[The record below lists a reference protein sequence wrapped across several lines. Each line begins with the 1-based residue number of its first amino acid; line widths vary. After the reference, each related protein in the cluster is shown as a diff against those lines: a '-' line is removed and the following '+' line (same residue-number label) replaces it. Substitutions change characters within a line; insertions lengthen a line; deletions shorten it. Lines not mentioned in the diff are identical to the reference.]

1 MPCVLLHPAARGA
14 CSLCV
19 HILRVR
25 YETPSEWQGLI
36 KAQQETTRVGSYN
49 PQVIVDAYKRG
60 QAAGNKARLVVQV
73 RAIVLSCYPSP
84 VH

>member
-1 MPCVLLHPAARGA
+1 MSRVCLRPAARGA

-25 YETPSEWQGLI
+25 YETPSEWKGLI

-73 RAIVLSCYPSP
+73 GAIVLSCCLAC
-84 VH
+84 